1 MWLLR
6 DESPAKRSSRRSGT
20 IKLAGSNRAA
30 QAAASNHDSSSVA
43 AGDAGPANDADD
55 ALGVEELVTH
65 HSSQHLADGPGFG
78 SEPVVHGSDATKVA
92 GRLQPLQEW
101 ATASAR
107 LAGRK
112 LRQSPAGS
120 AGGRI
125 GAWPMLLV

>member
-1 MWLLR
+1 LPAERCGVAAPGSLGRADRGAHREVWLLR

-78 SEPVVHGSDATKVA
+78 SEPVVHGSDATK
-92 GRLQPLQEW
+92 
-101 ATASAR
+101 
-107 LAGRK
+107 
-112 LRQSPAGS
+112 
-120 AGGRI
+120 
-125 GAWPMLLV
+125 